1 MRKIKLPGLQQWQSD
16 SFEKVKLLK
25 NSGKTCVIKSPRQIG
40 KSYFLKYVLL
50 YYALSFPNTVSILLE
65 PVSYMSRRIHREL
78 NKALKQTKLIESSNL
93 TDGFLVF
100 KNGSE
105 IHFRSAE
112 QGENLRGA
120 TVSGIFVIDEA
131 SFVTDEIF
139 EITMPYCNVHRAPK
153 LIVSTPLFKQG
164 FFYNEFTDDDNIC
177 FNWCREKYDFSLFL
191 SDEDYA
197 RYKKKYTRQ
206 KFNTEILGEFIESF
220 SAVFGDFKRCIC
232 NPTDMTPVYGGL
244 DWGAGRGK
252 DETCLTLLNKSG
264 QIVYRWATADDD
276 PNTQVKQL
284 ASIINMYP
292 SLKYVGIEI
301 NSIGNVYFSVLRR
314 LVKNTSI
321 LYTFD
326 TTNELKREMTEKLVL
341 AFENRTIGIDNDPM
355 LQSQLAGFE
364 FKKLKKGY
372 TYGNDSDERHDDR
385 VLSLMFAWYVMHI
398 TATFTI
404 AFSKNNN
411 Q

>member
-1 MRKIKLPGLQQWQSD
+1 MKKIKLPGLQQWQSD

-93 TDGFLVF
+93 TDGFLIF

-131 SFVTDEIF
+131 SFITDDIF

-164 FFYNEFTDDDNIC
+164 FFYTEFTDDDNIC

-191 SDEDYA
+191 SEEDYA

-232 NPTDMTPVYGGL
+232 NPVDMTPVYGGL

-252 DETCLTLLNKSG
+252 DETCLTLLNKDG

>member
-1 MRKIKLPGLQQWQSD
+1 MRKIKLPGLQPWQSD
-16 SFEKVKLLK
+16 AFDKVRLLK

-78 NKALKQTKLIESSNL
+78 NKAMKPTKLVESSNL
-93 TDGFLVF
+93 TDGFMIF

-112 QGENLRGA
+112 QGENLRDA

-131 SFVTDEIF
+131 SFITDEIF

-164 FFYNEFTDDDNIC
+164 FFYSEFTDDENVC
-177 FNWCREKYDFSLFL
+177 FNWNRKDYDFSLFL
-191 SDEDYA
+191 SEEDYA

-206 KFNTEILGEFIESF
+206 KFNTEILGGFIESF
-220 SAVFGDFKRCIC
+220 STVFGDFKRCIC
-232 NPTDMTPVYGGL
+232 KPLDMTPAYGGL

-252 DETCLTLLNKSG
+252 DETCLTLLNKDG

-276 PNTQVKQL
+276 PNTQLKQL

-292 SLKYVGIEI
+292 SLKYIGVEI
-301 NSIGNVYFSVLRR
+301 NSIGNVYFSILRK

-321 LYTFD
+321 LYSFD
-326 TTNELKREMTEKLVL
+326 TTNESKREMTEKLVL
-341 AFENRTIGIDNDPM
+341 AFENRTIGIDIDPM
-355 LQSQLAGFE
+355 LHSQLAGFE
-364 FKKLKKGY
+364 FKKLKRGY
-372 TYGNDSDERHDDR
+372 TYGNDTDERHDDR

-404 AFSKNNN
+404 AFSKNNDK
-411 Q
+411 